1 MVTSGGGGSSSSSSN
16 SSSKAH
22 MINFTQKFVLTH
34 VNPFTRLTELTVI
47 QTHQGCSAWSG
58 SKDGSLQ

>member
-1 MVTSGGGGSSSSSSN
+1 MVTSGGGGSSSSSN

-34 VNPFTRLTELTVI
+34 VNPFTRLAELTVI
-47 QTHQGCSAWSG
+47 QTHQGCSAWCG

>member
-47 QTHQGCSAWSG
+47 QTHQGCSA
-58 SKDGSLQ
+58 